1 MRSPLICDNCASDAA
16 KEIDKAIAMKRGKFI
31 TVEGIEGVGKS
42 TNINIMQAAIEKRGL
57 QVVTSREPGG
67 TPMAEEIRGL
77 LLEHGDEPMPDIV
90 ELLLMFAARALHV
103 NNVIKP
109 ALAAGTWVISDRF
122 TDTSRAYQG
131 AGRGFPLSDINR
143 IADWVHGDLQPDFT
157 VLLDAPVETA
167 IGRAG
172 KRGKPDR
179 IESERADF
187 FSRARDCYLSLAAA
201 EPERF
206 VVVDASRDIQAVQTE
221 IYTFINRILDKEMD

>member
-1 MRSPLICDNCASDAA
+1 
-16 KEIDKAIAMKRGKFI
+16 MKRGKFI

-42 TNINIMQAAIEKRGL
+42 TNVSVMREAIEARGL
-57 QVVTSREPGG
+57 QVLTTREPGG
-67 TPMAEEIRGL
+67 TPMAEKIRGL

-109 ALAAGTWVISDRF
+109 ALDAGTWVICDRF

-143 IADWVHGDLQPDFT
+143 MADWVHGDLQPDLT
-157 VLLDAPVETA
+157 ILLDAPVETG
-167 IGRAG
+167 IERAG
-172 KRGKPDR
+172 QRGEPDR
-179 IESERADF
+179 IESERFDF
-187 FSRARDCYLSLAAA
+187 FVRARECFLSLAAE

-206 VVVDASRDIQAVQTE
+206 AVVDANRDQAAVRTT
-221 IYTFINRILDKEMD
+221 IDAVINDIIDEVLD

>member
-1 MRSPLICDNCASDAA
+1 
-16 KEIDKAIAMKRGKFI
+16 MKRGKFI

-42 TNINIMQAAIEKRGL
+42 TNVSVIREAIEARGL
-57 QVVTSREPGG
+57 QVLTTREPGG
-67 TPMAEEIRGL
+67 TPMAEQIRGL

-109 ALAAGTWVISDRF
+109 ALDEGTWVICDRF

-143 IADWVHGDLQPDFT
+143 MADWVHGDLQPDLT
-157 VLLDAPVETA
+157 ILLDAPVETG
-167 IGRAG
+167 IERAG
-172 KRGKPDR
+172 KRSEPDR
-179 IESERADF
+179 IEAEKIEF
-187 FSRARDCYLSLAAA
+187 FIRARDCFLSLAAA

-206 VVVDASRDIQAVQTE
+206 AVVDANRDQAAVRTT
-221 IYTFINRILDKEMD
+221 IDAVTNDILDKVLD